1 MRLFETVEGLDEVYL
16 IMEYAA
22 GGSLDAI
29 IRIRGSLSEPEA
41 QGVFVQV
48 ADGLQ
53 CVRGDGAV
61 SRRSAPTMLRRYM
74 HQRGVVHRDIKP
86 ENIFTTDLVRAP
98 QPRAQQQPLTLA
110 NRGRQR

>member
-1 MRLFETVEGLDEVYL
+1 MWPCCACAAGLSDRGQIVRLFETVEGLDEVYL

-61 SRRSAPTMLRRYM
+61 L
-74 HQRGVVHRDIKP
+74 
-86 ENIFTTDLVRAP
+86 
-98 QPRAQQQPLTLA
+98 
-110 NRGRQR
+110 